1 MAVEIPV
8 VRDHIIPIDKYP
20 HLQETQTL
28 RDAVHILL
36 SFTCGEEERLRHSH
50 IIILND
56 NNEFVGF
63 LNLKTIL
70 RTYDKR
76 LVDISM
82 VEGHEGKGGEFPNLT
97 ILWED
102 SFFSTCSLKKDTVI
116 KDFMLTADRFSKG
129 SDSLLKALSMMLYAD
144 APTLPVVEENIVI
157 GVIRMEEIFKTIS
170 SQCKL

>member
-50 IIILND
+50 IIIIND
-56 NNEFVGF
+56 SNEFVGL

-70 RTYDKR
+70 RTYDNR
-76 LVDISM
+76 LVDVPK
-82 VEGHEGKGGEFPNLT
+82 VEIFKGKGAEFPNLT

-116 KDFMLTADRFSKG
+116 KDFMLPAERFSKG

-144 APTLPVVEENIVI
+144 APTLPVVEGNIVT

-170 SQCKL
+170 SQCNL